1 MQDEILQRISCIY
14 AAIDRIEENDLKK
27 LKGKFAHTN
36 KINFFE
42 QDFRGD
48 FSDEDLYNYAH
59 IVIHNI
65 ANLQDHLK
73 RWAKS
78 NNRDKAKVDE
88 TFNDSLDLKI
98 VKDLSNNDKHGYPPR
113 NNGYSRKCPKLININ
128 RIMEM
133 KTQPKKGSSVVM
145 TFRADGTPKISGNG
159 TAKAV
164 ITGEVVDNTNN
175 PIGDLHDI
183 AIKAV
188 KTWEELLVD
197 FGLKS

>member
-1 MQDEILQRISCIY
+1 
-14 AAIDRIEENDLKK
+14 
-27 LKGKFAHTN
+27 
-36 KINFFE
+36 
-42 QDFRGD
+42 
-48 FSDEDLYNYAH
+48 
-59 IVIHNI
+59 
-65 ANLQDHLK
+65 LK

-78 NNRDKAKVDE
+78 NDHDKAKVDA
-88 TFNDSLDLKI
+88 TFNDSLGLKI

-113 NNGYSRKCPKLININ
+113 DNGYSGKCPKLININ

-133 KTQPKKGSSVVM
+133 KTQPKKGFSVIR

-164 ITGEVVDNTNN
+164 ITGDVVDNTNN

-188 KTWEELLVD
+188 ETWEELLVD
-197 FGLKS
+197 FGLKP